1 MVMAMFSQFTPVK
14 TLTAVMLGI
23 LVLIFPALCRSQG
36 AADGR
41 SVLYTVDGQP
51 YEGYFVAAG
60 ESRGL
65 VVLIH
70 DWDGLTAYEK
80 RRADML
86 AEEGYSVFAVDLF
99 GEGIRPEKVED
110 RRQHTGELY
119 QDREKMRAIMQGALT
134 AAGEE
139 GADTDNTVAA
149 GYCFGGAAVLELAR
163 SGAALRGFAS
173 FHGGLGTPQ
182 GQDYADVSGDVR
194 VYHGTA
200 DSAVTMAD
208 FAALAERLEAN
219 DIPHQM
225 ISYGGAPHAFTVF
238 GSDRYRET
246 ADQHSWASFM
256 AFLEERLEGSL
267 AH

>member
-1 MVMAMFSQFTPVK
+1 MPRQIVHSRK
-14 TLTAVMLGI
+14 LTIFLLGTI
-23 LVLIFPALCRSQG
+23 LLVFPALSHAQN
-36 AADGR
+36 AANGR
-41 SVLYTVDGQP
+41 DILYAVNGQP
-51 YEGYFVAAG
+51 YEGYFVEAD

-65 VVLIH
+65 VLLIH
-70 DWDGLTAYEK
+70 DWDGLTGYEK

-86 AEEGYSVFAVDLF
+86 ADAGYSVFAVDLF

-119 QDREKMRAIMQGALT
+119 SDREKMRAIMQGALA

-139 GADTDNTVAA
+139 GADTDNAVAM

-163 SGAALRGFAS
+163 SGARLRGFAS

-182 GQDYADVSGDVR
+182 GQDYASVAGEVR

-200 DSAVTMAD
+200 DAAVTMAD
-208 FAALAERLEAN
+208 FAALAEALETN
-219 DIPHQM
+219 NIPHQM

-238 GSDRYRET
+238 DSDRYREA
-246 ADQHSWASFM
+246 ADRDSWTSFM
-256 AFLEERLEGSL
+256 AFLEYSL
-267 AH
+267 

>member
-1 MVMAMFSQFTPVK
+1 MPSQFTPAK
-14 TLTAVMLGI
+14 TITAGI
-23 LVLIFPALCRSQG
+23 LGTLLLIFPVLGYSQG
-36 AADGR
+36 PADGR
-41 SVLYTVDGQP
+41 DVLYTVDGRP
-51 YEGYFVAAG
+51 YEGYFVAAE

-65 VVLIH
+65 VLLIH
-70 DWDGLTAYEK
+70 DWDGLTGYEK

-86 AEEGYSVFAVDLF
+86 ADAGYSVFAVDLF

-119 QDREKMRAIMQGALT
+119 RDREKMRAILQGALA

-139 GADTDNTVAA
+139 GADTDNAVAA

-182 GQDYADVSGDVR
+182 DQDYADVAGEVR
-194 VYHGTA
+194 IYHGTA

-208 FAALAERLEAN
+208 FAALAESLEASG
-219 DIPHQM
+219 IPHQM

-238 GSDRYRET
+238 GSDRYREA

-256 AFLEERLEGSL
+256 AFLEERL
-267 AH
+267 

>member
-1 MVMAMFSQFTPVK
+1 MVEPMFSQFTSVQ
-14 TLTAVMLGI
+14 TAAAVFLASLT
-23 LVLIFPALCRSQG
+23 LIFPALCHSQG
-36 AADGR
+36 SADGR
-41 SVLYTVDGQP
+41 DVSYTVDGQS
-51 YEGYFVAAG
+51 YEGYFMPATD
-60 ESRGL
+60 SRGL
-65 VVLIH
+65 VLLIH

-86 AEEGYSVFAVDLF
+86 ADEGYSVFAVDLF

-119 QDREKMRAIMQGALT
+119 RDRDKMRAIMRGALT
-134 AAGEE
+134 AAGGE
-139 GADTDNTVAA
+139 GADTDNAVAA

-182 GQDYADVSGDVR
+182 GQGYGDVAGEVR
-194 VYHGTA
+194 IYHGTA

-208 FAALAERLEAN
+208 FAELAERLEAN

-238 GSDRYRET
+238 GSDRYRED
-246 ADQHSWASFM
+246 ADQHSWSSFM
-256 AFLEERLEGSL
+256 AFLEERLRG
-267 AH
+267 